1 MMHGTVA
8 LVGRPNVGKST
19 IFNCLTQSQRAI
31 VSDFPGLTRDRIY
44 GFAAFDS
51 TADEDI
57 DDDGFMLIDTG
68 GFETA
73 NYSFQPLPHHV
84 VWKQTLLAIEESD
97 LVVFVLD
104 GREGLH
110 LYDQDIL
117 KSLKKFTKPV
127 IYVVNKLDGRSE
139 DLVNAEFF
147 SLGVE
152 EFLTTT
158 ASQNGGIDELRERI
172 KVELSAKMQA
182 RKTTPKSQ
190 ARIAIVGKPNAGKS
204 SLLNRLVGEE
214 RSLVSEVAGTTRDT
228 VDAELTYNG
237 TTFTFVDTAG
247 VRRKS
252 KINELIESLSV
263 LRSIRAIEDSH
274 VVVAMIDA
282 TEKISDQD
290 SRLIE
295 MAVDFGKP
303 VLIVMNKWDL
313 VEEKTSQSAHIEAE
327 EIRMR
332 LRLTNYIPILF
343 ISCKNNQRVHKVTE
357 MCLELYNASQKRVTT
372 SKLNAALEAVVAGHT
387 PTLIHG
393 HSKRIRF
400 YFATQIRVAPPT
412 IVVFCNVADEIQE
425 SYKRYMHKQFR
436 EILEFGPVPIRLVF
450 RSKKEQ
456 NEGR

>member
-1 MMHGTVA
+1 MIYGTVA

-19 IFNCLTQSQRAI
+19 LFNCLTQSQRAI

-51 TADEDI
+51 TADEDAP
-57 DDDGFMLIDTG
+57 DDGFILVDTG

-84 VWKQTLLAIEESD
+84 VWKQTLLAIQESD

-117 KSLKKFTKPV
+117 KSLKKLTKP
-127 IYVVNKLDGRSE
+127 IIFVVNKLDGRADE
-139 DLVNAEFF
+139 VVCAEFF
-147 SLGVE
+147 GLGIT

-158 ASQNGGIDELRERI
+158 AAQNGGIDDLRENI
-172 KVELSAKMQA
+172 HTELA
-182 RKTTPKSQ
+182 KTTKAVKTPAKAQ

-214 RSLVSEVAGTTRDT
+214 RSLVSEIAGTTRDT

-237 TTFTFVDTAG
+237 MVFRFVDTAG

-263 LRSIRAIEDSH
+263 LRSIRAIEDCD
-274 VVVAMIDA
+274 VVVAVIDA
-282 TEKISDQD
+282 TEKLSDQD
-290 SRLIE
+290 SRLVE

-313 VEEKTSQSAHIEAE
+313 VEDKTSQSAHIEAE
-327 EIRMR
+327 EIR
-332 LRLTNYIPILF
+332 LRLKLTKYIPILF

-357 MCLELYNASQKRVTT
+357 ICLELYQAAQKRVTT
-372 SKLNAALEAVVAGHT
+372 SKLNAALESIVAEHT

-412 IVVFCNVADEIQE
+412 MVVFCNVADEIQE
-425 SYKRYMHKQFR
+425 SYKRFMHKRFR
-436 EILEFGPVPIRLVF
+436 EILEFGPIPIRLIF
-450 RSKKEQ
+450 RSKKDQAARE
-456 NEGR
+456 